1 MRPKSIF
8 GAFSDS
14 DSFLELLCT
23 SVIILRFSVILMWRG
38 ITVVFILGLA
48 RARWWLLVGMLYLM
62 LCLWGDNGSTYS
74 FLNLMKLEHYS
85 IVVWYFVRNIVGGW
99 ALRQSGRLF
108 LRLLS
113 NVLAMVLLNRLLF
126 GVLTGMSNNRF
137 AKLRASPWFIG
148 NMVGGFGLVLI
159 IHFLNT
165 HPTHL
170 IIEYKRRFLYSEYI
184 WFQ

>member
-8 GAFSDS
+8 WAFNDS
-14 DSFLELLCT
+14 DSFLELFGT
-23 SVIILRFSVILMWRG
+23 SVIILRFSMVLMWRR
-38 ITVVFILGLA
+38 IAVIFIIRLA
-48 RARWWLLVGMLYLM
+48 WARWGLFVRMLYLL
-62 LCLWGDNGSTYS
+62 LCLRGNNRSAYS

-85 IVVWYFVRNIVGGW
+85 IVVWYFMRNIIRGCI
-99 ALRQSGRLF
+99 LRQSGRLF

-137 AKLRASPWFIG
+137 AKLRPSPWFIG
-148 NMVGGFGLVLI
+148 NMIGGFGLVLI